1 MRLSSENP
9 NSHLQHGPDV
19 LERVGPDHGPG
30 DLAVGGTEHCPDGLR
45 LEEGGEVSV
54 GHLWLGKVPASLG
67 C

>member
-1 MRLSSENP
+1 M
-9 NSHLQHGPDV
+9 NSHLQHSPDV

-30 DLAVGGTEHCPDGLR
+30 DLAVGGTEHCPDGLG